1 MLTSFPSIL
10 NKVWEKRGGVSGK
23 RGVVGD
29 CTGFVGVGN
38 FSFSSLLACPA
49 SLCTFN
55 NAVLVLTVLVIVCG
69 VFASSNLA
77 DSFLTMAGT
86 LVFQPLSRL
95 PFTVCL
101 ST

>member
-1 MLTSFPSIL
+1 MLTSFPPIL
-10 NKVWEKRGGVSGK
+10 TKVREK

-55 NAVLVLTVLVIVCG
+55 NAVLVRTVLVVVCTI
-69 VFASSNLA
+69 FASSNLA
-77 DSFLTMAGT
+77 ASEF
-86 LVFQPLSRL
+86 
-95 PFTVCL
+95 
-101 ST
+101 